1 MNPVLSEDTYSST
14 NESSRSVA
22 SRSPANVPVETE
34 SVYYDPLIDLDT
46 LEATIVQAPHVPLTG
61 KIMVEAEFVL
71 SLLDSIRGGLPH
83 TLEQAGEIVRQQN
96 EIVRIAQQ
104 ESDSI
109 LADARS
115 RAYHIASELG
125 IVERAQREAAEIRQ
139 SAVREAESLREK
151 VRQDT
156 LQLRQ
161 SAIDEVEQLR
171 RHVES
176 DCASTQAGADAYAD
190 NVLNNMESQL
200 NDMLSAIR
208 RGRQLLN
215 AEAATWSSSRST
227 SGEN

>member
-1 MNPVLSEDTYSST
+1 
-14 NESSRSVA
+14 
-22 SRSPANVPVETE
+22 VETE
-34 SVYYDPLIDLDT
+34 SVYYNPLIDLDT

-61 KIMVEAEFVL
+61 KVMVEAEFVL
-71 SLLDSIRGGLPH
+71 SLLDSIRSGLPH

-96 EIVRIAQQ
+96 EIIRIAQQ

-109 LADARS
+109 LAEARS

-171 RHVES
+171 RQVES